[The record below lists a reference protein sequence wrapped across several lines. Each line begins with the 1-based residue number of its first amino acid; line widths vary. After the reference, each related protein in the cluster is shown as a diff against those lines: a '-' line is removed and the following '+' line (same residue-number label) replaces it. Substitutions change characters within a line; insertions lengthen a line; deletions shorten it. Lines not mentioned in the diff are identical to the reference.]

1 MTREEALAI
10 YRADPDAVI
19 KALCDLYAENKALWE
34 RIKILEEELKVLKER
49 LAQNS
54 RNSSNPPSSDGPDK
68 PAPRSLRPRGERKSG
83 GQPGHKGHTLKMV
96 EKPQHTIRH
105 QVEKCEKCGRSL
117 QEREATDIE
126 RRQVFDVPPVKIE
139 VTEHQAEIKE
149 CACGHLNKAAFPEGV
164 TAPVQYGPD
173 IRAKAVYLR
182 DYQLIPLGRT
192 CEVLSDFFGC
202 EMGEGTL
209 NNVTD
214 RCFEVLE
221 EPVEQIKQ
229 HIIESSVVNF
239 DETGSRVNGKNQW
252 LHVAGTPNLTYY
264 QINPKRGSEAMD
276 EIGILPH
283 FEGRAVHDFW
293 SPYFKYDCKHGLCN
307 IHHLREL
314 TFVYEEQGQ
323 ACPLAG
329 PGVWARHMIDCL
341 LDIKKAVDEAKNFTD
356 SLTEEQIREFEE
368 RYKEILKEGYEANP
382 LSKQPTSNKKR
393 GRRKKSKARN
403 LVERLDNYRKN
414 ALSFMY
420 DFSVPFDNNLGERDV
435 RMMKVQQ
442 KISGCFRSE
451 DGAKVFSRIR
461 SYISTARK
469 NGINAIDALKKA
481 IAGAPFMPLPGDT
494 HYP

>member
-1 MTREEALAI
+1 MTREEALRI
-10 YRADPDAVI
+10 YLAGQEAVV
-19 KALCDLYAENKALWE
+19 KALCELYAENKALWE
-34 RIKILEEELKVLKER
+34 ELKSLKEQ
-49 LAQNS
+49 LVKNS
-54 RNSSNPPSSDGPDK
+54 HNSSKPPSSDGPDK

-83 GQPGHKGHTLKMV
+83 GQPGHPGHTLKMV
-96 EKPQHTIRH
+96 EKPEHTIRH
-105 QVEKCEKCGRSL
+105 QVEKCEKCGCSL
-117 QEREATDIE
+117 KEKKATDIE

-149 CACGHLNKAAFPEGV
+149 CTCGHLNKAAFPEGV

-182 DYQLIPLGRT
+182 DYQLVPSERT
-192 CEVLSDFFGC
+192 CEVLRDFFGC

-214 RCFEVLE
+214 KCFEVLE

-229 HIIESSVVNF
+229 RIIESSVVNF
-239 DETGSRVNGKNQW
+239 DETGSRVNGEKRW

-264 QINPKRGSEAMD
+264 QIHPKRGSEAMD
-276 EIGILPH
+276 EMDILPH
-283 FEGRAVHDFW
+283 FEGTAVHDFW
-293 SPYFKYDCKHGLCN
+293 SPYFKYGCKHGLCN
-307 IHHLREL
+307 AHHLREL

-323 ACPLAG
+323 
-329 PGVWARHMIDCL
+329 VWAKHMIDCL
-341 LDIKKAVDEAKNFTD
+341 LDIKKAVDEAKRFTD
-356 SLTEEQIREFEE
+356 SLPEEQIREFEE
-368 RYKEILKEGYEANP
+368 RYEETLKEGYGANP
-382 LSKQPTSNKKR
+382 LSKQPTSKNKR

-403 LVERLDNYRKN
+403 LVERLDNYREI
-414 ALSFMY
+414 ALGFMY

-481 IAGAPFMPLPGDT
+481 LAGAPFMPLPDGT
-494 HYP
+494 

>member
-1 MTREEALAI
+1 MLTPEEALKI
-10 YRADPDAVI
+10 YVAGQEAVV
-19 KALCDLYAENKALWE
+19 KALCDLYAENKGLWE
-34 RIKILEEELKVLKER
+34 RIKALEEQ
-49 LAQNS
+49 LAKNS
-54 RNSSNPPSSDGPDK
+54 RNSSKPPSSDGPDK
-68 PAPRSLRPRGERKSG
+68 PVPRSLRPRGERKSG
-83 GQPGHKGHTLKMV
+83 GQPGHPGHTLKMV
-96 EKPQHTIRH
+96 EEPEHTIRY
-105 QVEKCEKCGRSL
+105 QVEKCEKCGCSL
-117 QEREATDIE
+117 KKKKPAGIE

-173 IRAKAVYLR
+173 IRARAVYLR
-182 DYQLIPLGRT
+182 DYQLIPSERT
-192 CEVLSDFFGC
+192 CEVLRDFFAC

-214 RCFEVLE
+214 KCFEVLE

-239 DETGSRVNGKNQW
+239 DETGSKVNGEKRW

-264 QINPKRGSEAMD
+264 KIHPKRGSEAMD
-276 EIGILPH
+276 EMDILPH
-283 FEGRAVHDFW
+283 FDGTAVHDFW
-293 SPYFKYDCKHGLCN
+293 RPYFKYDCKHGLCN
-307 IHHLREL
+307 AHHLREL
-314 TFVYEEQGQ
+314 IFVYEQQGQ
-323 ACPLAG
+323 
-329 PGVWARHMIDCL
+329 VWAKHMIDCL
-341 LDIKKAVDEAKNFTD
+341 LDIKKAVDEAKRFTD
-356 SLTEEQIREFEE
+356 SLPEEQIGEFEE
-368 RYKEILKEGYEANP
+368 RCEEILKEGYGANP
-382 LSKQPTSNKKR
+382 LSQQPTSKKKR

-414 ALSFMY
+414 ALGFMY

-481 IAGAPFMPLPGDT
+481 LAGAPFMPLPGGT
-494 HYP
+494 